1 MTTEELLNQILLAVV
16 VSVVVYLVR
25 SVFLLREEVAKLTVH
40 IQNLIDRL
48 EKLEGQ
54 KERS

>member
-1 MTTEELLNQILLAVV
+1 MTTEELLNQIFFAVV
-16 VSVVVYLVR
+16 VSVVVFLVR
-25 SVFLLREEVAKLTVH
+25 SVLLLREEVAKLTIH